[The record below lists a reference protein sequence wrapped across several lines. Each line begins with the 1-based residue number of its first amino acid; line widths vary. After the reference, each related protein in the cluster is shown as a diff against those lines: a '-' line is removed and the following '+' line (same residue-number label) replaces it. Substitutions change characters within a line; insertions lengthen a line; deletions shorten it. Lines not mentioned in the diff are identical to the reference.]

1 MMKCILTIV
10 IASIIALNGIEMYD
24 ETDVV
29 TNIEN
34 EISNI
39 KENVEVVQR
48 TNEIKHITGENFE
61 KEVLNSDVPVLL
73 DFWAAWCGPCNR
85 LTPVLEKIASENSDI
100 KIAKADIDNENVKE
114 LKEKYEIKNED
125 INEVRKI
132 IALRYGIE
140 KEGYSSMS
148 AYIISNNISKAS
160 VAIFEEQSSKFP
172 GIATSTTPR
181 RKYLR
186 GNLASHILGYIL
198 PCLFILHILFLF
210 LSIGFSFKRNY

>member
-48 TNEIKHITGENFE
+48 TNEIKHITSENFE
-61 KEVLNSDVPVLL
+61 KEVLNSDRIVIV
-73 DFWAAWCGPCNR
+73 DFWATWCGPCNR
-85 LTPVLEKIASENSDI
+85 LTPVLEKIASENGDI

-114 LKEKYEIKNED
+114 LKEKYEIKGYPTMIIFKNGE
-125 INEVRKI
+125 EVKR
-132 IALRYGIE
+132 
-140 KEGYSSMS
+140 
-148 AYIISNNISKAS
+148 
-160 VAIFEEQSSKFP
+160 
-172 GIATSTTPR
+172 
-181 RKYLR
+181 
-186 GNLASHILGYIL
+186 ILGYREESEIL
-198 PCLFILHILFLF
+198 KEI
-210 LSIGFSFKRNY
+210 R

>member
-61 KEVLNSDVPVLL
+61 KEVLNSDRIVIV
-73 DFWAAWCGPCNR
+73 DFWATWCGPCNR

-114 LKEKYEIKNED
+114 LKEKYEQGESERGELKAKLEAAERRITDLESRN
-125 INEVRKI
+125 RK
-132 IALRYGIE
+132 G
-140 KEGYSSMS
+140 
-148 AYIISNNISKAS
+148 
-160 VAIFEEQSSKFP
+160 
-172 GIATSTTPR
+172 
-181 RKYLR
+181 
-186 GNLASHILGYIL
+186 
-198 PCLFILHILFLF
+198 
-210 LSIGFSFKRNY
+210 KR

>member
-48 TNEIKHITGENFE
+48 TNEIKHITSENFE
-61 KEVLNSDVPVLL
+61 KEVLNSDRIVIV
-73 DFWAAWCGPCNR
+73 DFWATWCGPCNR

-100 KIAKADIDNENVKE
+100 KIVKADIDNENVKE
-114 LKEKYEIKNED
+114 LKEKYEIKGYPTMIIFKNGE
-125 INEVRKI
+125 EVKR
-132 IALRYGIE
+132 
-140 KEGYSSMS
+140 
-148 AYIISNNISKAS
+148 
-160 VAIFEEQSSKFP
+160 
-172 GIATSTTPR
+172 
-181 RKYLR
+181 
-186 GNLASHILGYIL
+186 ILGYREESEIL
-198 PCLFILHILFLF
+198 KEI
-210 LSIGFSFKRNY
+210 R

>member
-61 KEVLNSDVPVLL
+61 IEVLNSDRIVIV
-73 DFWAAWCGPCNR
+73 DFWATWCGPCNR

-114 LKEKYEIKNED
+114 LKERYEVKGYPTMIIFKNGE
-125 INEVRKI
+125 EVKR
-132 IALRYGIE
+132 
-140 KEGYSSMS
+140 
-148 AYIISNNISKAS
+148 
-160 VAIFEEQSSKFP
+160 
-172 GIATSTTPR
+172 
-181 RKYLR
+181 
-186 GNLASHILGYIL
+186 ILGYREESEIL
-198 PCLFILHILFLF
+198 KEI
-210 LSIGFSFKRNY
+210 R

>member
-48 TNEIKHITGENFE
+48 TNEIKHITSENFE
-61 KEVLNSDVPVLL
+61 KEVLESDRIVIL
-73 DFWAAWCGPCNR
+73 DFWATWCGPCNR

-100 KIAKADIDNENVKE
+100 KIVKADIDDENVKE
-114 LKEKYEIKNED
+114 LKEKYEVKAYPTMIFFANGEEVKRIVGYRDEETILAELSSLKTSENLLNE
-125 INEVRKI
+125 NE
-132 IALRYGIE
+132 
-140 KEGYSSMS
+140 
-148 AYIISNNISKAS
+148 
-160 VAIFEEQSSKFP
+160 
-172 GIATSTTPR
+172 
-181 RKYLR
+181 
-186 GNLASHILGYIL
+186 
-198 PCLFILHILFLF
+198 
-210 LSIGFSFKRNY
+210 

>member
-48 TNEIKHITGENFE
+48 TNEIKHITSENFE
-61 KEVLNSDVPVLL
+61 KEVLNSDRIVIV
-73 DFWAAWCGPCNR
+73 DFWATWCGPCNR

-100 KIAKADIDNENVKE
+100 KIVKADIDNENVKE
-114 LKEKYEIKNED
+114 LKEKYEIKGYPTMLIFKNGE
-125 INEVRKI
+125 EVKR
-132 IALRYGIE
+132 
-140 KEGYSSMS
+140 
-148 AYIISNNISKAS
+148 
-160 VAIFEEQSSKFP
+160 
-172 GIATSTTPR
+172 
-181 RKYLR
+181 
-186 GNLASHILGYIL
+186 ILGYREESEIL
-198 PCLFILHILFLF
+198 KEI
-210 LSIGFSFKRNY
+210 R

>member
-48 TNEIKHITGENFE
+48 TNEIKHITSENFE
-61 KEVLNSDVPVLL
+61 KEVLNSDRIVIL
-73 DFWAAWCGPCNR
+73 DFWATWCGPCNR

-114 LKEKYEIKNED
+114 LKERYEVKGYPTMIIFKNGE
-125 INEVRKI
+125 EVKR
-132 IALRYGIE
+132 
-140 KEGYSSMS
+140 
-148 AYIISNNISKAS
+148 
-160 VAIFEEQSSKFP
+160 
-172 GIATSTTPR
+172 
-181 RKYLR
+181 
-186 GNLASHILGYIL
+186 ILGYREESEIL
-198 PCLFILHILFLF
+198 KEI
-210 LSIGFSFKRNY
+210 R

>member
-48 TNEIKHITGENFE
+48 TNEIKHITCENFE
-61 KEVLNSDVPVLL
+61 KEVLNSDRIVIV
-73 DFWAAWCGPCNR
+73 DFWATWCGPCNR

-114 LKEKYEIKNED
+114 LKEKYEIKGYPTMIIFKNGE
-125 INEVRKI
+125 EVKR
-132 IALRYGIE
+132 
-140 KEGYSSMS
+140 
-148 AYIISNNISKAS
+148 
-160 VAIFEEQSSKFP
+160 
-172 GIATSTTPR
+172 
-181 RKYLR
+181 
-186 GNLASHILGYIL
+186 ILGYREESEIL
-198 PCLFILHILFLF
+198 KEI
-210 LSIGFSFKRNY
+210 R

>member
-61 KEVLNSDVPVLL
+61 KEVLNSDRIVIV
-73 DFWAAWCGPCNR
+73 DFWATWCGPCQK
-85 LTPVLEKIASENSDI
+85 LTPVLEKIAKENKDI
-100 KIAKADIDNENVKE
+100 KIAKADIDNENVN
-114 LKEKYEIKNED
+114 LLY
-125 INEVRKI
+125 V
-132 IALRYGIE
+132 
-140 KEGYSSMS
+140 S
-148 AYIISNNISKAS
+148 A
-160 VAIFEEQSSKFP
+160 
-172 GIATSTTPR
+172 
-181 RKYLR
+181 
-186 GNLASHILGYIL
+186 
-198 PCLFILHILFLF
+198 
-210 LSIGFSFKRNY
+210 

>member
-61 KEVLNSDVPVLL
+61 KEVLNSDKIVIV
-73 DFWAAWCGPCNR
+73 DFWATWCGPCNR
-85 LTPVLEKIASENSDI
+85 LTPVLEKIATENNDI
-100 KIAKADIDNENVKE
+100 KIVKADIDNENVKE
-114 LKEKYEIKNED
+114 LKEKYEIKGYPTMIIFKNGE
-125 INEVRKI
+125 EVKR
-132 IALRYGIE
+132 
-140 KEGYSSMS
+140 
-148 AYIISNNISKAS
+148 
-160 VAIFEEQSSKFP
+160 
-172 GIATSTTPR
+172 
-181 RKYLR
+181 
-186 GNLASHILGYIL
+186 ILGYREESEIL
-198 PCLFILHILFLF
+198 KEI
-210 LSIGFSFKRNY
+210 R

>member
-48 TNEIKHITGENFE
+48 TNEIKHITSENFE
-61 KEVLNSDVPVLL
+61 KEVLNSDRIVIV
-73 DFWAAWCGPCNR
+73 DFWATWCGPCNR

-114 LKEKYEIKNED
+114 LKERYEVKGYPTMIIFKNGE
-125 INEVRKI
+125 EVKR
-132 IALRYGIE
+132 
-140 KEGYSSMS
+140 
-148 AYIISNNISKAS
+148 
-160 VAIFEEQSSKFP
+160 
-172 GIATSTTPR
+172 
-181 RKYLR
+181 
-186 GNLASHILGYIL
+186 ILGYREESEIL
-198 PCLFILHILFLF
+198 KEI
-210 LSIGFSFKRNY
+210 R

>member
-48 TNEIKHITGENFE
+48 TNEIKHITSENFE
-61 KEVLNSDVPVLL
+61 KEVLNSDRIVIV
-73 DFWAAWCGPCNR
+73 DFWATWCGPCNR

-114 LKEKYEIKNED
+114 LKEKYEIKGYPTMIIFKNGE
-125 INEVRKI
+125 EVKR
-132 IALRYGIE
+132 
-140 KEGYSSMS
+140 
-148 AYIISNNISKAS
+148 
-160 VAIFEEQSSKFP
+160 
-172 GIATSTTPR
+172 
-181 RKYLR
+181 
-186 GNLASHILGYIL
+186 ILGYREESEIL
-198 PCLFILHILFLF
+198 KEI
-210 LSIGFSFKRNY
+210 R